1 MLSIVVYKLQHFYC
15 IFMSSDEVNMML
27 AVTHW
32 FEVVLHLVLAEGLFW
47 IQAEHNMWD
56 TSSSNNYLFIRIY
69 KITKIVRAL

>member
-1 MLSIVVYKLQHFYC
+1 
-15 IFMSSDEVNMML
+15 MML

-32 FEVVLHLVLAEGLFW
+32 FAVVLHLVLVEGLFW

-56 TSSSNNYLFIRIY
+56 TSSSNNYLFIKIY